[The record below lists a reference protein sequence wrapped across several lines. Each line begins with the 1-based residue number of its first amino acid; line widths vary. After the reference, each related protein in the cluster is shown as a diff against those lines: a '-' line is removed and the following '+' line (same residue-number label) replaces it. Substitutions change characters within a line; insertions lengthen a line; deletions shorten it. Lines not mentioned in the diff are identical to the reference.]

1 LELPF
6 PVAAPRVLPE
16 ITMEESSRGRSD
28 GKPSDAGEGGPALRT
43 PSKGD
48 SSSPGAAP
56 PSDSPTLID
65 ISGSGTP
72 VPSSDSP
79 TMVDI
84 PDVNSPDSPTMVDI
98 PGPDSPTM
106 VEGAASPLTG
116 KPAAW
121 KPRAQAS
128 PTTLEPGQLLGQRY

>member
-1 LELPF
+1 
-6 PVAAPRVLPE
+6 
-16 ITMEESSRGRSD
+16 MEEFSRGRPD
-28 GKPSDAGEGGPALRT
+28 GKPSDAGEGGAALRT

-48 SSSPGAAP
+48 SSSPGTAP

-65 ISGSGTP
+65 IPGPGTP

-106 VEGAASPLTG
+106 VEGVSPLPG
-116 KPAAW
+116 KPAPW
-121 KPRAQAS
+121 KPRA
-128 PTTLEPGQLLGQRY
+128 